1 MTKTNIKNKLPK
13 SIKIGY
19 VDYDFEIWPD
29 KFASTEKAQGEFFEE
44 DDKIGLKGSAIY
56 TNKGVNT
63 VIHEILHA
71 IVYQYG
77 MAEDLKDIEEKVVNT
92 TANALSAVFN
102 DNPWLVD
109 YIKTYSK
116 VK

>member
-44 DDKIGLKGSAIY
+44 DDKIGLKG
-56 TNKGVNT
+56 
-63 VIHEILHA
+63 
-71 IVYQYG
+71 